1 MRYAVPRRL
10 LAALFLAGVG
20 LTFSW
25 GPGAGPADA
34 ATCSSDTGVSVVVDF
49 SKVGGGVV
57 TTCVEGGGG
66 DSAAQLLEVD
76 HALTRDQAYPGVV
89 CQVDGAPADAE
100 CRNMPPADAYWGL
113 FWSDGHGG
121 WKYSSQG
128 VDSLDVPAGGSVG
141 MAWQDGGTND
151 VPGAAPPQHS
161 SSQPSSSPSSQPSPS
176 PSTKPSGGGVATSE
190 GGGGSG
196 TATAPATDAATA
208 SPTGATPGH
217 PDRKSPGARKSA
229 HRKHHEREH
238 VSTPSPSA
246 ETSSA
251 QPMAQGSTPTSGV
264 TAPED
269 SGGLPGW
276 IPLAAIGL
284 LFATA
289 VGVGVVQRRRS

>member
-1 MRYAVPRRL
+1 MRYAVPRL
-10 LAALFLAGVG
+10 FAALFLAGAGVV
-20 LTFSW
+20 
-25 GPGAGPADA
+25 PVAGPADA
-34 ATCSSDTGVSVVVDF
+34 TTCSSDTGVSVVVDF

-89 CQVDGAPADAE
+89 CKIDGTPADAE
-100 CRNMPPADAYWGL
+100 CHNMPPANAYWGL

-121 WKYSSQG
+121 WTYSSQG
-128 VDSLDVPAGGSVG
+128 VDNLDVPAGGSVG
-141 MAWQDGGTND
+141 MAWQDGGSND

-161 SSQPSSSPSSQPSPS
+161 SSQPSSSPSSQPTAKPS
-176 PSTKPSGGGVATSE
+176 SKPSGGGGGGGATG

-196 TATAPATDAATA
+196 TTTAPVTGSATA
-208 SPTGATPGH
+208 SPTGAASGH
-217 PDRKSPGARKSA
+217 HDRKGPHDQKGA
-229 HRKHHEREH
+229 HRDHHKRERT
-238 VSTPSPSA
+238 STPSPSA

-251 QPMAQGSTPTSGV
+251 QPMAQPAPASGV
-264 TAPED
+264 DPPEG
-269 SGGLPGW
+269 SGGMPGW

>member
-1 MRYAVPRRL
+1 VRYAVPRL
-10 LAALFLAGVG
+10 FAALFLAGVG
-20 LTFSW
+20 IV
-25 GPGAGPADA
+25 PVAGPPAA
-34 ATCSSDTGVSVVVDF
+34 ATGSSDSGVSVVVDF

-89 CQVDGAPADAE
+89 CKIDGAPADAE
-100 CRNMPPADAYWGL
+100 CRNMPPANAYWGL

-161 SSQPSSSPSSQPSPS
+161 SSQPSSSPSSQPSSS
-176 PSTKPSGGGVATSE
+176 PSSKPAGGGAGSGGGASS
-190 GGGGSG
+190 GGGTGSG
-196 TATAPATDAATA
+196 SDSATGASTP
-208 SPTGATPGH
+208 SPTGAETGRH
-217 PDRKSPGARKSA
+217 DRKHASEQGSA
-229 HRKHHEREH
+229 HRKRHTGTHS
-238 VSTPSPSA
+238 STPSPSA
-246 ETSSA
+246 GTSSA
-251 QPMAQGSTPTSGV
+251 QPLAEEPAATPDVPPTD
-264 TAPED
+264 D
-269 SGGLPGW
+269 SGGMPGW
-276 IPLAAIGL
+276 VPLAAIGL

-289 VGVGVVQRRRS
+289 VGAGVVQRRRS